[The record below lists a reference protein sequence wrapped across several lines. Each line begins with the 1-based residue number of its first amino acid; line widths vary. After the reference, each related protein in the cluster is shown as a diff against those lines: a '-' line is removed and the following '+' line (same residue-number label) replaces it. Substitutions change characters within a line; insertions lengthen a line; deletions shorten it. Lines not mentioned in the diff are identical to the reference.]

1 MKTVKT
7 LSLGAVLLTG
17 TAMSAAAESHGTEL
31 HFIMCGGEV
40 READQVAVD
49 AFEASHDGV
58 TVNIEAV
65 PWGTC
70 QDKSLTLA
78 AAGDPPSIAYM
89 GSRTLRQLANND
101 LIVPAEIPA
110 EWEDAY
116 QPGVLNTVTIEG
128 TRWGYPHAF
137 STKALYINCDLAE
150 AAGVACEAPETWD
163 DMYAMAEAIHNNT
176 DAAGIG
182 LAGKDFDNTMHQF
195 LNYLYSN
202 GGVVIDTATG
212 ENMLDS
218 EQTRETL
225 EFYGRLGTV
234 AQDGPTA
241 WERDQLKDLFND
253 GQIGMYVQ
261 GPWGRGQHN
270 EDINQLVVPVP
281 HGPHGDSGTILITDS
296 LVVFKGSGHEE
307 LAQELAQA
315 LASGEAQYDL
325 DQSWGLTPIFQYEN
339 LGVADPYYVSD
350 DFWEVFTGGIA
361 AGGPEPLVEDFK
373 SLQSVFTNM
382 VQGILL
388 EDDTVDN
395 LVTIAGEELDDAL

>member
-1 MKTVKT
+1 MKHLRTS
-7 LSLGAVLLTG
+7 LLGAMLFAG
-17 TAMSAAAESHGTEL
+17 AALPGQAEEL

-40 READQVAVD
+40 READQKAID
-49 AFEASHDGV
+49 AFVASRENV

-101 LIVPAEIPA
+101 LIVPAMIPA
-110 EWEDAY
+110 EWEQAY
-116 QPGVLNTVTIEG
+116 QPGILNTVTIEG
-128 TRWGYPHAF
+128 ERWGYPHAF

-150 AAGVACEAPETWD
+150 AAGIACEAPATWD
-163 DMYAMAEAIHNNT
+163 EMYAMAEAIHNGT
-176 DAAGIG
+176 EAAGIG

-202 GGVVIDTATG
+202 GGMVIDPQTG

-218 EQTRETL
+218 EQTREAL
-225 EFYGRLGTV
+225 EFYGRLVDV

-253 GQIGMYVQ
+253 GKIGMYIQ

-270 EDINQLVVPVP
+270 ADINQLVVPVP
-281 HGPHGDSGTILITDS
+281 AGPSGSSGTIMITDS
-296 LVVFKGSGHEE
+296 LVVFKGTGHED

-315 LASGEAQYDL
+315 IAWGESQYDL
-325 DQSWGLTPIFQYEN
+325 DQGWGLTPIFHYDMLGFEN
-339 LGVADPYYVSD
+339 PYYVND
-350 DFWEVFTGGIA
+350 PFWEVFTGGMK

-382 VQGILL
+382 VQGIILK
-388 EDDTVDN
+388 DDTVDS
-395 LVTIAGEELDDAL
+395 LVTIAGEELDEVL

>member
-1 MKTVKT
+1 MKTLTT
-7 LSLGAVLLTG
+7 LSLGAALLAG
-17 TAMSAAAESHGTEL
+17 TALTAQAQEL

-40 READQVAVD
+40 READQMVID
-49 AFEASHDGV
+49 AFVAERDGV
-58 TVNIEAV
+58 TVNMEAV
-65 PWGTC
+65 PWGNC

-89 GSRTLRQLANND
+89 GSRTLRQLANNG

-110 EWEDAY
+110 EWEEAY
-116 QPGVLNTVTIEG
+116 QPGILNTVTIEG

-150 AAGVACEAPETWD
+150 EAGVACEAPATWD
-163 DMYAMAEAIHNNT
+163 DMYAMAEAIHTNT
-176 DAAGIG
+176 SAAGIG

-202 GGVVIDTATG
+202 GGVVIDTQTG

-218 EQTRETL
+218 EATRQTL
-225 EFYGRLGTV
+225 EFYGKLATV

-241 WERDQLKDLFND
+241 WERDQLRDLFND
-253 GQIGMYVQ
+253 RQIGMYVQ

-281 HGPHGDSGTILITDS
+281 AGPNGSSGTILVTDS
-296 LVVFKGSGHEE
+296 LVVFDGSGHED

-315 LASGEAQYDL
+315 LASGEAQYEL
-325 DQSWGLTPIFQYEN
+325 DESWGLTPIFQYEM
-339 LGVADPYYVSD
+339 LGVEAPYYLND
-350 DFWEVFTGGIA
+350 PFWEVFTAGIE
-361 AGGPEPLVEDFK
+361 AGGPEPLVEDFR

-395 LVTIAGEELDDAL
+395 LVTIAGEELADAL

>member
-1 MKTVKT
+1 MKPIKT
-7 LSLGAVLLTG
+7 LSIGAILLSG
-17 TAMSAAAESHGTEL
+17 TALSAQAEEL

-40 READQVAVD
+40 READQAVID
-49 AFEASHDGV
+49 VFIAENPGV
-58 TVNIEAV
+58 TVNMEAV

-110 EWEDAY
+110 DMEAMY

-137 STKALYINCDLAE
+137 STKALYINCDLVE
-150 AAGVACEAPETWD
+150 AAGRECVAPATWD
-163 DMYAMAEAIHNNT
+163 EMYDLAKAIDDNT
-176 DAAGIG
+176 EAAGIG

-212 ENMLDS
+212 ENKLDS
-218 EQTRETL
+218 QQTREAL
-225 EFYGRLGTV
+225 EFYGRLVEV

-241 WERDQLKDLFND
+241 WERDQLRDLFND
-253 GQIGMYVQ
+253 GKIGMYVQ

-270 EDINQLVVPVP
+270 EDINQLVAPVP
-281 HGPHGDSGTILITDS
+281 AGPSGNSGTILITDS
-296 LVVFKGSGHEE
+296 LVVFKGTGHEDM
-307 LAQELAQA
+307 AQKLAQA
-315 LASGEAQYDL
+315 LTSGEAQYDL
-325 DQSWGLTPIFQYEN
+325 DESWGLTPIFQYEK
-339 LGVADPYYVSD
+339 LGFENPWYVGDP
-350 DFWEVFTGGIA
+350 FWEVFTAGIE

-382 VQGILL
+382 VQGIILQ
-388 EDDTVDN
+388 DDSVDN
-395 LVTIAGEELDDAL
+395 LVTIAGEELNEAM

>member
-1 MKTVKT
+1 MNTLKT
-7 LSLGAVLLTG
+7 LSVGAVLLTG
-17 TAMSAAAESHGTEL
+17 SALSAQAQDM
-31 HFIMCGGEV
+31 HFIMCGGEI
-40 READQVAVD
+40 READQAVVD
-49 AFEASHDGV
+49 AFVAERDGV

-78 AAGDPPSIAYM
+78 AAGDPPSISYM

-137 STKALYINCDLAE
+137 STKALYINCDLVE
-150 AAGVACEAPETWD
+150 EAGVACEAPATWD
-163 DMYAMAEAIHNNT
+163 EMYAMAEAINNNT
-176 DAAGIG
+176 DSAGIG

-202 GGVVIDTATG
+202 GGTVIDTATG

-218 EQTRETL
+218 QETRETL
-225 EFYGRLGTV
+225 EFYGRLAGV
-234 AQDGPTA
+234 SQDGPTA
-241 WERDQLKDLFND
+241 WERDQLRDLFND

-270 EDINQLVVPVP
+270 EDINQLVAPVP
-281 HGPHGDSGTILITDS
+281 AGPSGESGTILITDS

-325 DQSWGLTPIFQYEN
+325 DESWGLTPIFQYEE
-339 LGVADPYYVSD
+339 LGIEDPFYMD
-350 DFWEVFTGGIA
+350 DPFWEVFTAGIE
-361 AGGPEPLVEDFK
+361 AGGPEPLLEDFK